1 MLYTSPDK
9 LPVYF
14 ERVPVFIAGGIS
26 NCPDW
31 QTELVKLIDTD
42 RFDVINPRRPGGLG
56 KTGKAARKQIE
67 WEHQALELAQIV
79 LFWFPKESICPISL
93 FEYGKFLERACK
105 EGIRLIGG
113 CDPEYARAFDLDIQT
128 QLAVD
133 WAADDEVAVDFV
145 IGWDD
150 FTAMVSEEIG
160 R

>member
-1 MLYTSPDK
+1 MLYTSPDE
-9 LPVYF
+9 LPLNY
-14 ERVPVFIAGGIS
+14 ERVPVFVAGGIS

-31 QTELVKLIDTD
+31 QTELIKLIDTD
-42 RFDVINPRRPGGLG
+42 RFDVINPRRASGLG

-67 WEHQALELAQIV
+67 WEHRALESAQIV

-113 CDPEYARAFDLDIQT
+113 CDQAYARAFDLDIQT
-128 QLAVD
+128 QLAVE
-133 WAADDEVAVDFV
+133 WATDDEVAVDFV
-145 IGWDD
+145 ESWED
-150 FTAMVSEEIG
+150 FTELVAEEIG